1 MAIQIKQQMHKGC
14 GGEIIIVS
22 SGNEYQF
29 LCKECQD
36 MWELPIETGN
46 NPHWTNIKKKDGV
59 RIKIN

>member
-1 MAIQIKQQMHKGC
+1 MHKGC

-46 NPHWTNIKKKDGV
+46 NPHWIDIKKKDGV